1 MGPYQPSI
9 SGIRNAG
16 SMNLQE
22 RAKSIERQRS
32 PRLDVIQRRQMIER
46 LRRHRLRIAGFQE
59 AVARARI
66 DAVRATHGQPR
77 AATAA
82 AFAADL
88 LQEAT
93 SARADF
99 LAETAGIVDPSG
111 ILTDVRAAFDRT
123 VEILREITRE

>member
-1 MGPYQPSI
+1 MSLHDEGD
-9 SGIRNAG
+9 
-16 SMNLQE
+16 
-22 RAKSIERQRS
+22 KSIERQRS

-66 DAVRATHGQPR
+66 DAFRATHGQ
-77 AATAA
+77 AGVSIADAS
-82 AFAADL
+82 AADL
-88 LQEAT
+88 LQDAM

-111 ILTDVRAAFDRT
+111 IVTDVRAAFDRT
-123 VEILREITRE
+123 VEILRELAPE